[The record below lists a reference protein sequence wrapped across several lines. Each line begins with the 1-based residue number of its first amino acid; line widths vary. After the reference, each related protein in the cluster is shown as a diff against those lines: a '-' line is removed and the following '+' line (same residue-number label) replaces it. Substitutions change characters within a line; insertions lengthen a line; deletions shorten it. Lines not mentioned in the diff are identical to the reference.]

1 MPGALRG
8 NVHWYDY
15 GPVIG
20 AELSDNRPALVIS
33 NDVTN
38 RQLELCITVPMST
51 AMPDVR
57 FRMHHI
63 RIEEADSW
71 ASTRQ
76 IKSVHQGLL
85 GDLIGRASP
94 DEMNSVILSIAQR
107 LAHQHAPGQIE
118 TIQGTFQISAGTIL
132 GSPSQGHPGPGPRQ
146 PDPGHRLQCRKQH
159 GSGGGHRVR
168 RASSQFT
175 GRSTHDHPGQP
186 ASSFSPPTPRT
197 LHRYDPAPPDPSRRN
212 PPRTHAG
219 CHQTS
224 HIADRHPGTLAPTD
238 SHRQDEL
245 RPTPA
250 PLHTRVR
257 MPMPQGGIGHAEVEI
272 TGAALM
278 LAGALPP
285 STRPPTRHAD

>member
-15 GPVIG
+15 GPAIG

-57 FRMHHI
+57 FRMHHT

-85 GDLIGRASP
+85 GDLIARASP

-118 TIQGTFQISAGTIL
+118 TIQGTFQISAGTIWEL
-132 GSPSQGHPGPGPRQ
+132 HLEDTRGQDLASPILIIDYNAGNNMAVAADIEYAERAPSSPVAVPMIIRDSQRAASV
-146 PDPGHRLQCRKQH
+146 LL
-159 GSGGGHRVR
+159 HRVR
-168 RASSQFT
+168 SIDTTQ
-175 GRSTHDHPGQP
+175 
-186 ASSFSPPTPRT
+186 
-197 LHRYDPAPPDPSRRN
+197 
-212 PPRTHAG
+212 
-219 CHQTS
+219 
-224 HIADRHPGTLAPTD
+224 RHL
-238 SHRQDEL
+238 
-245 RPTPA
+245 TPA
-250 PLHTRVR
+250 GETHPEHMQAVANRLISLIDTPAH
-257 MPMPQGGIGHAEVEI
+257 
-272 TGAALM
+272 
-278 LAGALPP
+278 
-285 STRPPTRHAD
+285 

>member
-38 RQLELCITVPMST
+38 RQLELCITAPMST

-85 GDLIGRASP
+85 GDLIARASP

-107 LAHQHAPGQIE
+107 LAHQHSPRQIE
-118 TIQGTFQISAGTIL
+118 TIQGTFQISAGTIWDL
-132 GSPSQGHPGPGPRQ
+132 HLEGHPGPGSRQ
-146 PDPGHRLQCRKQH
+146 PDP
-159 GSGGGHRVR
+159 
-168 RASSQFT
+168 
-175 GRSTHDHPGQP
+175 
-186 ASSFSPPTPRT
+186 
-197 LHRYDPAPPDPSRRN
+197 DP
-212 PPRTHAG
+212 
-219 CHQTS
+219 
-224 HIADRHPGTLAPTD
+224 
-238 SHRQDEL
+238 
-245 RPTPA
+245 
-250 PLHTRVR
+250 
-257 MPMPQGGIGHAEVEI
+257 
-272 TGAALM
+272 
-278 LAGALPP
+278 
-285 STRPPTRHAD
+285 

>member
-57 FRMHHI
+57 FRMHHT

-85 GDLIGRASP
+85 GDLIAGASP

-107 LAHQHAPGQIE
+107 LAYQHAPGQIE
-118 TIQGTFQISAGTIL
+118 TIQGTFQISAGTIWDLHLEDTRGQDLASPILIIDYNAGNNIAHTSPEAFCASL
-132 GSPSQGHPGPGPRQ
+132 GQELAGPRVMNDAKSIKDSVE
-146 PDPGHRLQCRKQH
+146 PLSASLTRFSASVTSSAL
-159 GSGGGHRVR
+159 RVAKYDSIFWIIR
-168 RASSQFT
+168 GMESFFAT
-175 GRSTHDHPGQP
+175 GT
-186 ASSFSPPTPRT
+186 FS
-197 LHRYDPAPPDPSRRN
+197 
-212 PPRTHAG
+212 
-219 CHQTS
+219 
-224 HIADRHPGTLAPTD
+224 
-238 SHRQDEL
+238 
-245 RPTPA
+245 
-250 PLHTRVR
+250 
-257 MPMPQGGIGHAEVEI
+257 
-272 TGAALM
+272 
-278 LAGALPP
+278 
-285 STRPPTRHAD
+285 